1 MCEPILTPTYTEPMY
16 KQTGLYLT
24 ILIVIMFYLVNS
36 FSATPIN
43 MLKQDQKRSFALFFR
58 RLGIGSDYLL
68 SNPPMNGHY
77 NEENVISSNRAGT
90 QKKRARFF
98 QQSHSP
104 YSIAFPALI
113 RSR

>member
-1 MCEPILTPTYTEPMY
+1 MCKRILIPTYTEPMC

-24 ILIVIMFYLVNS
+24 IFIVIMFYLVNS
-36 FSATPIN
+36 LSATPIN

-68 SNPPMNGHY
+68 SNPPMNDRY
-77 NEENVISSNRAGT
+77 NEANVISSNRDVK